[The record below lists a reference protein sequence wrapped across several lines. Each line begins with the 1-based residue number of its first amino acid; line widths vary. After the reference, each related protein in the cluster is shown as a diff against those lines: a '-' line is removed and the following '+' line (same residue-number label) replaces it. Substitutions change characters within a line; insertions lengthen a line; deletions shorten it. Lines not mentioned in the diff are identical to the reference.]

1 MKRLTSIL
9 FLICT
14 VLALC
19 VPITGYARVNNAAIV
34 QTKAACKI
42 VTQPKTTY
50 GANGATVKV
59 TVKASGSGLKY
70 RWYYKNAGAK
80 KFTKSSVT
88 TATYSVKMSNTVN
101 KRSVYCVVTDRN
113 GKSVQSKT
121 VELRMKATITTQPKT
136 VYAQNGAT
144 AKVTVKAVGNGLK
157 YQWYI
162 KNAGATKFT
171 KVSGNTASYS
181 VKMSSTANKRS
192 VYCVVTDQYGNSVKT
207 KTVELRMKA
216 TISTQPQTAYAKNGA
231 TAKVSVKAVGNGLKY
246 QWYVKNASATK
257 FTKASVTTATYSV
270 KMSNTSNK
278 CSVYCVVTD
287 QYGNSVQSKTV
298 ELRMKATITTQPKS
312 VSVQNGSTAKV
323 TVKAVGNGLKY
334 QWYIKNANA
343 SKYTKTSVTTASYSV
358 KMSNQTINRSVYC
371 VVTDMYGNSVK
382 SNVVKLQHK
391 HTVVIDKAV
400 EATLTQTG
408 LTEGQHCSACGEILV
423 AQQVIPMLPET
434 YHTITYRN
442 LKGAPTPEITEYAES
457 TGLLELPEVEAPGY
471 VFQGWFTASQGG
483 EIVDYI
489 PEGST
494 KNYILYA
501 RWELVTY
508 SIRYFE
514 APENDNVDTYTVEDE
529 IYLND
534 PNWSGLGFIG
544 WTEANNKVHTEIR
557 GGKIYYKIPE
567 GTTGNLDL
575 TANWK
580 LMRNIATPGTNNIM
594 LGEYMEE
601 SGRYMFIYELGT
613 IENVVIEEL
622 NSSTMG
628 LYNHTGAGDFTL
640 TMSTENTMEESIA
653 DSITKTISK
662 SVSSSKEWEESKEWA
677 KEKSNEYSANASYG
691 MEFGGDASPVKA
703 SIELGF
709 GYTHSSGESWG
720 GSETTG
726 GSIGEETETGEEV
739 GSCFSYLSSMTTTSE
754 ASVTISGDSPHG
766 YYDYVQAGNIRVFGV
781 VTYDPKDGNYYLN
794 TYSIL
799 DNMHGI
805 VLYYPDVNM
814 LNNPTCETL
823 EYHIPKDNIE
833 KVIENSYF
841 ISYDANG
848 GTGKTNTSVHTVGGS
863 EKLTANAFTK
873 KGYVFIGW
881 ELRDKDGLSI
891 ATFTDSQAID
901 TDLADKGEMLKLYA
915 LWSPNNYTIAYQN
928 RKPGGSST
936 EVSNMPSST
945 ACVYDQKVTL
955 AAAPTLSGYTF
966 GGWYS
971 DSGCTEENRLGNAGQ
986 VIEKANLTSEVN
998 GVVEVYPKWTAN
1010 KYTVTFN
1017 LDGGTCS
1024 ETFRQVTFDQR
1035 YADLSK
1041 LPTPT
1046 KSNAIFIGWT
1056 LNGVAV
1062 DDTTYVRTVGNHSLK
1077 ANWLSL
1083 TWSETRGNGKNKR
1096 FRMITDSDNYWTDFA
1111 EDWNPNINK
1120 QLLEDL
1126 GYTKVII
1133 TIKFWV
1139 DELDQG
1145 NQRVY
1150 FATPG
1155 GKEICR
1161 WSFEST
1167 PSDWHEYTRSTAN
1180 GTTKYVDISNFGD
1193 NMEFK
1198 TIWEAYGNGGDSWDL
1213 GETTVT
1219 LQFTKG

>member
-1 MKRLTSIL
+1 MKKTNTSIHL
-9 FLICT
+9 LNLMKKVTVFLLTFIFMFS
-14 VLALC
+14 VLITESSVVFAAS
-19 VPITGYARVNNAAIV
+19 VKAPKISSVTAKSSTSVIIKWSKVSKVTGYVIYQKKGSGSYKEIKTLKDDDTTSFTKTGLSAATKYAYKVSAYKLSGKKKTYSAKSAEKSVYTKPATPKITSVKSAASTTITLKWGKVSNADGYVIYS
-34 QTKAACKI
+34 KSGSSY
-42 VTQPKTTY
+42 KTV
-50 GANGATVKV
+50 ATVKSGKTTTY
-59 TVKASGSGLKY
+59 TVKKLTSGKKYTYAIASYITRSSKKIYSAKSAVKSATTLHTHKY
-70 RWYYKNAGAK
+70 GAWKTTKKATCTAKGIKERTCSCGAK
-80 KFTKSSVT
+80 ETQSI
-88 TATYSVKMSNTVN
+88 TALGHTGGKATCTA
-101 KRSVYCVVTDRN
+101 KAKCTRC
-113 GKSVQSKT
+113 GKSYGS
-121 VELRMKATITTQPKT
+121 L
-136 VYAQNGAT
+136 
-144 AKVTVKAVGNGLK
+144 
-157 YQWYI
+157 
-162 KNAGATKFT
+162 
-171 KVSGNTASYS
+171 AS
-181 VKMSSTANKRS
+181 
-192 VYCVVTDQYGNSVKT
+192 
-207 KTVELRMKA
+207 
-216 TISTQPQTAYAKNGA
+216 
-231 TAKVSVKAVGNGLKY
+231 
-246 QWYVKNASATK
+246 
-257 FTKASVTTATYSV
+257 
-270 KMSNTSNK
+270 
-278 CSVYCVVTD
+278 
-287 QYGNSVQSKTV
+287 
-298 ELRMKATITTQPKS
+298 
-312 VSVQNGSTAKV
+312 
-323 TVKAVGNGLKY
+323 
-334 QWYIKNANA
+334 
-343 SKYTKTSVTTASYSV
+343 
-358 KMSNQTINRSVYC
+358 
-371 VVTDMYGNSVK
+371 
-382 SNVVKLQHK
+382 HK
-391 HTVVIDKAV
+391 EVIDKRV
-400 EATLTQTG
+400 EPTKTETG
-408 LTEGQHCSACGEILV
+408 LTQGSHCSVCGK
-423 AQQVIPMLPET
+423 VIVEQKTIPALGVK
-434 YHTITYRN
+434 YHSITYRN
-442 LKGAPTPEITEYAES
+442 LNGAQTPEITKYDED
-457 TGLLELPEVEAPGY
+457 TGLFELPVPEADGY
-471 VFQGWFTASQGG
+471 IFKGWFTASQGG

-501 RWELVTY
+501 RWELITY
-508 SIRYFE
+508 NIRYFE
-514 APENDNVDTYTVEDE
+514 APQNENVATYTVEDE

-534 PNWSGLGFIG
+534 PNWSGMGFVG
-544 WTEANNKVHTEIR
+544 WTEPNNKVKTEIR
-557 GGKIYYKIPE
+557 NGKTYYKIPQ
-567 GTTGNLDL
+567 GTTGDLEL

-662 SVSSSKEWEESKEWA
+662 SVSSSREWEESKEWA

-833 KVIENSYF
+833 EVIANSYF

-848 GTGKTNTSVHTVGGS
+848 GSGKTNTSVHTVGGS
-863 EKLTANAFTK
+863 EKLTANTFTK
-873 KGYVFIGW
+873 DGYTFIGW
-881 ELRDKDGLSI
+881 DRRDENGLSI
-891 ATFTDSQAID
+891 GTFTDAQVIESN
-901 TDLADKGEMLKLYA
+901 LADKGEMLKLYA
-915 LWSPNNYTIAYQN
+915 LWSPNKYTIQYQN
-928 RKPGGSST
+928 RKPSGSST
-936 EVSNMPSST
+936 EVSGMPSKT
-945 ACVYDQKVTL
+945 DCVYDSTVTL

-966 GGWYS
+966 GGWYA
-971 DSGCTEENRLGNAGQ
+971 DSGCTEAKKLGGAGQ
-986 VIEKANLTSEVN
+986 VIDKANFTKDVN
-998 GVVEVYPKWTAN
+998 GVVEAYPKWTAN
-1010 KYTVTFN
+1010 KYTVTFD

-1024 ETFRQVTFDQR
+1024 QTSKQVTFDQL
-1035 YADLSK
+1035 YPSM
-1041 LPTPT
+1041 PTPT
-1046 KSNAIFIGWT
+1046 KSNAIFLGWE
-1056 LNGVAV
+1056 LNGAELTS
-1062 DDTTYVRTVGNHSLK
+1062 TTYVRTAGNHTIK
-1077 ANWLSL
+1077 AKWMSL

-1096 FRMITDSDNYWTDFA
+1096 FRMITDRDDFWTELD
-1111 EDWNPNINK
+1111 EDWNPNIDK
-1120 QLLEDL
+1120 KTLEDH

-1133 TIKFWV
+1133 TISFWV

-1155 GKEICR
+1155 GKEICK
-1161 WSFEST
+1161 WSFTST
-1167 PSDWHEYTRSTAN
+1167 PSDWHQYTRSTQN
-1180 GTTKYVDISNFGD
+1180 DSTKYVDISNFGD

-1198 TIWEAYGNGGDSWDL
+1198 TIWEAYGNGGDDWDL